1 MSTGT
6 RIGLALGLGGVLGL
20 AALGYVVQ
28 QGRAAARQRQQ
39 DATEQLARV
48 DAAVDAFIR
57 CVAGAEPSE
66 FGRGVREQLR
76 TRGVEDLREYWQACG
91 RAYNESGSPAK
102 DFSLFGHELDVGVA
116 CTEARMLQTSRDVLL
131 HELRLAAEPLS
142 PIDCDGPLVDAR
154 GLDVSP
160 DANTIEHDS
169 GGLVIEHEHRH
180 GWADPER
187 GVVTWFSASDPR
199 FVSEVPL
206 QVVGT
211 QAYAIGADLEGP
223 LLGVWSDLSGAAE
236 RFEKRRLDLPPPS
249 MFRAT
254 PERWF
259 IVSEREGAV
268 DIHTSDD
275 AGRSFST
282 STTTLR
288 GSASSSW
295 SHASGKQLTLAF
307 AGEGAV
313 EWVRVD
319 AGGAVSR
326 STLEHER
333 VDGFELVACATTS
346 GVLAVA
352 DGVVV
357 HLDDSPTLV
366 KDLAPARVPA
376 LACVADRAFV
386 ALDDGASLQRLVCD
400 AAGCGDPVLLYATS
414 EPEGAADRL
423 DVALRSH
430 GGGVHVLIDGPL
442 DFYMVDQPLGGE
454 LERIEGVHQRLSI
467 DQRPALVEGVLFPKP
482 REAAFHPLAQ
492 AKP

>member
-6 RIGLALGLGGVLGL
+6 RIGLALGLGGVVGL

-28 QGRAAARQRQQ
+28 QGRVAARQRQQ
-39 DATEQLARV
+39 DATDQLARV

-57 CVAGAEPSE
+57 CVAAAEPSE

-76 TRGVEDLREYWQACG
+76 TRAVEDLRKHWLACG
-91 RAYNESGSPAK
+91 RAYNESGSPTRN
-102 DFSLFGHELDVGVA
+102 FSLLEYELDV
-116 CTEARMLQTSRDVLL
+116 CTEVRMLQTLRDVLL
-131 HELRLAAEPLS
+131 RELRLAAEPS
-142 PIDCDGPLVDAR
+142 TPIDCDGPLVDAR

-169 GGLVIEHEHRH
+169 GGLVIEHDQRH

-187 GVVTWFSASDPR
+187 GVVTWFSTSDPR
-199 FVSEVPL
+199 FVSDMPL

-211 QAYAIGADLEGP
+211 QAYRIGTDLEGSV
-223 LLGVWSDLSGAAE
+223 LGVWSDLSGAAE
-236 RFEKRRLDLPPPS
+236 RFETRRLDFETPS

-259 IVSEREGAV
+259 IVSESEGVV
-268 DIHTSDD
+268 DIHFSDD
-275 AGRSFST
+275 GGESFST

-288 GSASSSW
+288 SSAGLVASW
-295 SHASGKQLTLAF
+295 AHASGKQLTLAF
-307 AGEGAV
+307 ARDGVV
-313 EWVRVD
+313 EWLHVD
-319 AGGAVSR
+319 AGGEVST
-326 STLEHER
+326 SELEHAR
-333 VDGFELVACATTS
+333 VRGLELVACATTS

-352 DGVVV
+352 DGVLV
-357 HLDDSPTLV
+357 HLDATPTLV

-376 LACVADRAFV
+376 LACVEDRAFV

-400 AAGCGDPVLLYATS
+400 AAGCGDPGLLYATS

-423 DVALRSH
+423 DVALREH

-442 DFYMVDQPLGGE
+442 NFYMVDQPLGGE
-454 LERIEGVHQRLSI
+454 LERIEGVNQRLSI
-467 DQRPALVEGVLFPKP
+467 SRRPALVEGVLFPTP
-482 REAAFHPLAQ
+482 REAAFHPLDQ
-492 AKP
+492 GKP